1 MRKNDHIK
9 YALEQAQSTND
20 FERIRFIHSSLP
32 NISLDDVNLSTSFC
46 GFDFNYPIYINAMTG
61 GTEESY
67 IINDKL
73 SQLANYFNLPMA
85 SGSLSIAIKNPQT
98 KQSFEVIRNN
108 LPNGIV
114 IANIGADKTIVEANK
129 AIEILDADIL
139 QIHLNVVQEM
149 IMPEGDRN
157 FVNLKENIINIKN
170 NVNIPVIV
178 KEVGFGMDRKTLEK
192 LKKLGIKTIDIS
204 GKGGTNFALIENK
217 RRKIPFD
224 TLNDFGLTTVES
236 LLEAN
241 IVSNL
246 EILASGGIMT
256 PMDVVKALALGSK
269 AVGMAG
275 YFLRL
280 VTENSLSDA
289 IKKFEHFILEVK
301 TIMTILNAKKID
313 ELKTKELIFD
323 QYLLNFI
330 KQRKIH
336 MDILNK
342 R

>member
-32 NISLDDVNLSTSFC
+32 NILLDDVNLSTSFC

>member
-1 MRKNDHIK
+1 
-9 YALEQAQSTND
+9 
-20 FERIRFIHSSLP
+20 
-32 NISLDDVNLSTSFC
+32 
-46 GFDFNYPIYINAMTG
+46 
-61 GTEESY
+61 
-67 IINDKL
+67 
-73 SQLANYFNLPMA
+73 
-85 SGSLSIAIKNPQT
+85 
-98 KQSFEVIRNN
+98 
-108 LPNGIV
+108 
-114 IANIGADKTIVEANK
+114 
-129 AIEILDADIL
+129 
-139 QIHLNVVQEM
+139 M
-149 IMPEGDRN
+149 IMLEGDRN

-246 EILASGGIMT
+246 EIFASGGIMT

-280 VTENSLSDA
+280 VTENSLSNA